1 MGCLMRKLLMSVSF
15 QCHGFL
21 RGLAIFP
28 GKLLVSHQEGGGL
41 AFNVLHSEL
50 RKVDL
55 ACYVTRAHVHTFVYL
70 RCIHSFISVVSTV
83 PSLSIAL
90 LFFLADHLFYFILK
104 INHHSLP
111 VKEGAVS
118 EMVHGS
124 GKESKDPI
132 PSKTALLTALLIK
145 SIPLLSSP
153 PQRPTAFSF

>member
-1 MGCLMRKLLMSVSF
+1 MS
-15 QCHGFL
+15 
-21 RGLAIFP
+21 P
-28 GKLLVSHQEGGGL
+28 EPM
-41 AFNVLHSEL
+41 
-50 RKVDL
+50 
-55 ACYVTRAHVHTFVYL
+55 
-70 RCIHSFISVVSTV
+70 CIHSFISVVSTV

-132 PSKTALLTALLIK
+132 PSKTAFLTALLIK